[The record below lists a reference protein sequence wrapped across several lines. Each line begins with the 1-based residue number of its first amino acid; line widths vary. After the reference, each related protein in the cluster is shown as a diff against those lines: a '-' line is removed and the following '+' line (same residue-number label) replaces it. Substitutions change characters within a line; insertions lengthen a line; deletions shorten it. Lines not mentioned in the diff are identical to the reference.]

1 MRPISSKPDRDTNVV
16 KEAIARQLKLC
27 RINDDLRINYPNR
40 KEVRTFLYEHLA
52 SCTAFEVRTVTDHIL
67 LLQSMPIDMHMGD
80 YDEGHAASMRRS
92 SNSIGSWGVP
102 ELLPNYSV
110 PFESSE
116 YHHWTVLKWTPDM
129 GIPIVGHKR
138 DWVHLTLLLDPA
150 YRYNDDGSE
159 LRFADLDTD
168 TREQLLAPYN
178 PDARSGQEWGATGV
192 TLVWLDDQAGKGD
205 RTYGLRAWTNR
216 PTVKLYKDEAR
227 QMQNSEALTRYYK
240 QLRQLM
246 EAM

>member
-1 MRPISSKPDRDTNVV
+1 MT
-16 KEAIARQLKLC
+16 
-27 RINDDLRINYPNR
+27 
-40 KEVRTFLYEHLA
+40 
-52 SCTAFEVRTVTDHIL
+52 
-67 LLQSMPIDMHMGD
+67 G
-80 YDEGHAASMRRS
+80 
-92 SNSIGSWGVP
+92 
-102 ELLPNYSV
+102 
-110 PFESSE
+110 
-116 YHHWTVLKWTPDM
+116 
-129 GIPIVGHKR
+129 
-138 DWVHLTLLLDPA
+138 VHLTLLLDPA

-227 QMQNSEALTRYYK
+227 QMQNSEALTQYYK